1 MNKDVI
7 YIEPEDDITDIITKI
22 ENSKEKI
29 IALVPPKKASVFR
42 SIVNIKLIA
51 KAGVN
56 ASKSVVLVTTDPS
69 IIKLAGATKLPVT
82 KDLQSAP
89 TIPESD
95 TAEKIETTSEDTV
108 IESTGE
114 TEEEV
119 VESIEK
125 EAEEKKE
132 DESEKSEKPEES
144 DEEKER
150 KEDEKDEPEGSKD
163 SKGKKKKT
171 LTGNWFLDHKKVL
184 ILSGVG
190 ALVLILALVWAFGIA
205 PAAYVTVAVRTT
217 STNFSESATFTNN
230 LSEENISEG
239 KFYLTEEKIETK
251 SEVEFDATGKKN
263 VGEKATGEVEIY
275 SYFNATD
282 SGGFRQVE
290 KGKTFTINGLVFVAE
305 NAGSIKWDG
314 ILSHCQN
321 YETDNLAGAK
331 LSDARCLVY
340 GDTVK
345 ITAAEPGE
353 AYNIAANNGDWKYTT
368 NESIRAY
375 SSSATSGGS
384 DKTVTVVRQSD
395 IDAALAKIADS
406 NSGTE
411 AARKQQLLDSI
422 KEDSF
427 VIESSYKQKMGDPI
441 SDPKLGEEVEEG
453 KKAKLTVIT
462 TDSIYVIDKT
472 KVEEFISTKAKL
484 AENYKIYKMNDPF
497 VENFT
502 AVGDS
507 YIGKIKTSFVSGPK
521 VTENDVIDA
530 IKGKGLGEARA
541 ALLDT
546 FSGIDSNKTKINV
559 SYPWVFNI
567 PSNPTKITVTIDVE
581 E

>member
-51 KAGVN
+51 KAGMN

-69 IIKLAGATKLPVT
+69 IVKLAGATKLPVT

-89 TIPESD
+89 TIPND
-95 TAEKIETTSEDTV
+95 DAADKIETTSEDTV
-108 IESTGE
+108 LEAAGE

-119 VESIEK
+119 VEMVEEEAKEEESD
-125 EAEEKKE
+125 EAEEKEEQKE
-132 DESEKSEKPEES
+132 DDAKEPEKSETKQ
-144 DEEKER
+144 DK
-150 KEDEKDEPEGSKD
+150 KAD
-163 SKGKKKKT
+163 KKKKD

-184 ILSGVG
+184 IFSGIG

-217 STNFSESATFTNN
+217 STNFSESASFTNN

-239 KFYLTEEKIETK
+239 KFYLTEEKLETK

-263 VGEKATGEVEIY
+263 IGEKAKGSVVVY
-275 SYFNATD
+275 KYFDNPGTAAVNVGA
-282 SGGFRQVE
+282 S
-290 KGKTFTINGLVFVAE
+290 FTHGNLKYTSTEDISFG
-305 NAGSIKWDG
+305 WDG
-314 ILSHCQN
+314 KSIDVCENKEQTSIILSGCLI
-321 YETDNLAGAK
+321 Y
-331 LSDARCLVY
+331 AR
-340 GDTVK
+340 VK
-345 ITAAEPGE
+345 VQASEPGE
-353 AYNIAANNGDWKYTT
+353 QYNISASKDWSTAIKV
-368 NESIRAY
+368 SGVY
-375 SSSATSGGS
+375 SDSAMSGGS
-384 DKTVTVVRQSD
+384 DKTVTVVQQSD

-406 NSGTE
+406 NAGTE
-411 AARKQQLLDSI
+411 VARKQQLLDSI
-422 KEDSF
+422 KDDAF
-427 VIESSYKQKMGDPI
+427 VIESSYSQKLSDPI

-462 TDSIYVIDKT
+462 TDSIYTIDKT